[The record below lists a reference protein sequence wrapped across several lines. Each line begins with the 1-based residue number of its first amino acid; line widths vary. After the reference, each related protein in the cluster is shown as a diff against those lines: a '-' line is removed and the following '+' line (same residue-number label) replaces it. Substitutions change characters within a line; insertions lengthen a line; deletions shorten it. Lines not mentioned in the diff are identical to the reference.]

1 MTSPT
6 PDPRSVL
13 RPPATAR
20 AAQRG
25 ITLFG
30 LVFWALLIA
39 FVAYLVVRTLPT
51 VNEYVTIK
59 RTVEKIAASA
69 PSTVG
74 EVRLAFDRQK
84 EIEYSIASVSG
95 KDLQISKENDKIV
108 IGFAYEKEVPIAGPV
123 FLLLKYEGRARQP

>member
-6 PDPRSVL
+6 PDPRSAR

-39 FVAYLVVRTLPT
+39 FVAYIVVRTLPT

-59 RTVEKIAASA
+59 RTVEKVAAAA
-69 PSTVG
+69 PSTVS

-84 EIEYSIASVSG
+84 EIEYSIASISG

-108 IGFAYEKEVPIAGPV
+108 IAFAYEKEVPIAGPV